1 MRKLILALMLSVLLL
16 GFGTSQA
23 ATSAF
28 DNLPGGAGVFMWQ
41 ASATGDY
48 TLVNVQNVADVPE
61 TFNGIT
67 STAVVIHI
75 SLYDRDSNN
84 LFDWSCPLSQRDNY
98 GFAITNSGGLE
109 QIAITSDGT
118 PYYIGSVG
126 GIGNCTSN
134 YAGIAVAHNPAIG
147 LAGALQYGYGTVAI
161 TRTDALLPAN
171 LWRQA
176 YVPALLP
183 PVSVNGNGDARDDV
197 TMANT
202 TVALPDLIFIRTA
215 FLGTGYAF
223 ALNGNMLQ
231 GFLNCSMLQAE
242 NVASAAATTL
252 LGCGWVGIRGTDTL
266 CTTASTVDWDNSA
279 TFQPGTVALL
289 DFNEID
295 IQAPELYITNNRG
308 TVNIAMESAG
318 GATCARGDRRNALGS
333 ADGIYWGRYN
343 VTPGFTDTTLISIA
357 PASSATVLNPARAI
371 ADTRNLTVSA
381 YDDKEIPVST
391 TIILPPEVGMSPF
404 LSATNAPRP
413 GNASIGHGAI
423 TAGEARIAS
432 TSIYLPLYGY
442 VYTTVSGV
450 EADMYPL
457 VKNRQAVNV
466 LDLATF
472 GMIADGVGINN
483 IEYVGF

>member
-1 MRKLILALMLSVLLL
+1 
-16 GFGTSQA
+16 
-23 ATSAF
+23 
-28 DNLPGGAGVFMWQ
+28 MWQ

-61 TFNGIT
+61 TFGGAT

-98 GFAITNSGGLE
+98 GFAITNSGGLD

-118 PYYIGSVG
+118 PYYIGPVG
-126 GIGNCTSN
+126 GIGNCTAN

-161 TRTDALLPAN
+161 TRVDAVAPLN
-171 LWRQA
+171 LWRQL
-176 YVPALLP
+176 YFPALLP
-183 PVSVNGNGDARDDV
+183 GAGNGDGDARNELTLANITV
-197 TMANT
+197 T
-202 TVALPDLIFIRTA
+202 LPDLIFIRTA

-231 GFLNCSMLQAE
+231 GFLNCSSLQAE
-242 NVASAAATTL
+242 NVVSVPATTAA
-252 LGCGWVGIRGTDTL
+252 GCGWIGVQALDAVCL
-266 CTTASTVDWDNSA
+266 ASTVDWDNSA
-279 TFQPGTVALL
+279 TFQPGAVALL

-295 IQAPELYITNNRG
+295 IQAPELYITNNRLAA
-308 TVNIAMESAG
+308 TVGIAMEASAG
-318 GATCARGDRRNALGS
+318 ACARGNRRNALGS

-343 VTPGFTDTTLISIA
+343 VTPGLTDTTLITIA

-371 ADTRNLTVSA
+371 ADTRNLTISA
-381 YDDKEIPVST
+381 YDDREIPVST
-391 TIILPPEVGMSPF
+391 TIVLPPEVGMSPF
-404 LSATNAPRP
+404 LSATNPPRP

-432 TSIYLPLYGY
+432 ATIYLPLYGY

-466 LDLATF
+466 LDLATTAL
-472 GMIADGVGINN
+472 ILDGALINN

>member
-16 GFGTSQA
+16 GFGTAMA

-28 DNLPGGAGVFMWQ
+28 DNLPGGAGIFMWQ

-48 TLVNVQNVADVPE
+48 TLVNVQNVADAPE
-61 TFNGIT
+61 TYLGGD

-84 LFDWSCPLSQRDNY
+84 LFDWSCPLSLRDNY
-98 GFAITNSGGLE
+98 GFAITNSGGLD

-118 PYYIGSVG
+118 PYYIGPVG

-134 YAGIAVAHNPAIG
+134 YAGIVVAHNPAIG
-147 LAGALQYGYGTVAI
+147 TAGALQYGYGTVAI
-161 TRTDALLPAN
+161 TRVDALNPAN
-171 LWRQA
+171 LWRQI
-176 YVPALLP
+176 YVPALIP
-183 PVSVNGNGDARDDV
+183 GGGNGNGDARDEL
-197 TMANT
+197 TMADT
-202 TVALPDLIFIRTA
+202 TVTLPDLIFIRTA

-223 ALNGNMLQ
+223 ALNGSMLQ
-231 GFLNCSMLQAE
+231 GFLNCSRVQAE
-242 NVASAAATTL
+242 NVASVTATTP
-252 LGCGWVGIRGTDTL
+252 LGCGWVSIRGTDAVCAL
-266 CTTASTVDWDNSA
+266 NTVDWDNSGVFDIA
-279 TFQPGTVALL
+279 GAVLD
-289 DFNEID
+289 DFNEVD
-295 IQAPELYITNNRG
+295 IHAPELYITNNRVSTAVG
-308 TVNIAMESAG
+308 IAMEGAAG
-318 GATCARGDRRNALGS
+318 ACARGQRRNALGS
-333 ADGIYWGRYN
+333 ADGIYWARYN
-343 VTPGFTDTTLISIA
+343 VTPGLTDTTLISIA
-357 PASSATVLNPARAI
+357 PASSATVLNPARGI
-371 ADTRNLTVSA
+371 ADNRNLTITA
-381 YDDKEIPVST
+381 YDDKEIPIST
-391 TIILPPEVGMSPF
+391 TIVLPPEVGMSPF

-466 LDLATF
+466 LDLATDAL
-472 GMIADGVGINN
+472 IADGAGINN
-483 IEYVGF
+483 IEYAGF